1 MGIVNTLEIKT
12 NTGTS
17 RILIGETLDN
27 LGEYTPDDRTVI
39 VTDTNVSRLY
49 GNRFPSWERIEIETG
64 ESIKTLD
71 TVRDIY
77 GRLVELEVDRTCFI
91 IGIGGGIVCDIAGFV
106 SSTFLR
112 GLEFGFVSTT
122 LLSQVDASV
131 GGKNGVNF
139 QGYKNMVGVFN
150 QPRFVLCD
158 LGLLKT
164 LPRREILCGL
174 GEVVKHALLGDA
186 PLFDFLEEHHEQA
199 VALDGGVIERLVY
212 DSVVLKADIVGKDE
226 RERGERRKL
235 NFGHTF
241 GHALEI
247 QTDFNHGEAVSA
259 GMIIACFA
267 SAQRGYLDMETLER
281 IARLLDNLHLPTSLP
296 VAPQGI
302 LDALRKDKKRKGDS
316 IHFVLLREIGHAV
329 IEEISLGELED
340 LLHGFCDW
348 ERSGLQ

>member
-1 MGIVNTLEIKT
+1 
-12 NTGTS
+12 
-17 RILIGETLDN
+17 
-27 LGEYTPDDRTVI
+27 
-39 VTDTNVSRLY
+39 
-49 GNRFPSWERIEIETG
+49 
-64 ESIKTLD
+64 
-71 TVRDIY
+71 
-77 GRLVELEVDRTCFI
+77 
-91 IGIGGGIVCDIAGFV
+91 
-106 SSTFLR
+106 
-112 GLEFGFVSTT
+112 
-122 LLSQVDASV
+122 VDASV

-150 QPRFVLCD
+150 QPQFVICD
-158 LGLLKT
+158 LDLLKT

-186 PLFDFLEEHHEQA
+186 PLFSYLEEHYEAA
-199 VALDGGVIERLVY
+199 VNVDRNVIQRLVH

-226 RERGERRKL
+226 REKGERRKL

-259 GMIIACFA
+259 GMMIACFA
-267 SAQRGYLDMETLER
+267 SAERGYLDMETVER
-281 IARLLDNLHLPTSLP
+281 IGRLLENLHLPTSPP

-329 IEEISLGELED
+329 IEKISLGELEG
-340 LLHGFCDW
+340 LLQGFCDW
-348 ERSGLQ
+348 EKSGPQ